1 MEKLLQYLQKPPI
14 YPTGMVPQLY
24 APPSDQKMIHAPS
37 DVQPSNPSGHP
48 HLHAPPMSSGQQ
60 PSTVNLSNLYSKHPL
75 YVESLQQPL
84 FSGNG
89 IDQPKN
95 RSDIEAGESLTHS
108 KPIELPMYSK
118 NLMFLEGR
126 HQFGFLTRETVRS
139 SPGDALK
146 RLWKGED
153 SLIRSMLINS
163 REPQI
168 GKPLLYAATTKDLW
182 DTTQTLYSKR
192 QNASRLYTLRKRVHN
207 CKQGTLDVTTYFN
220 KLSLLWQEMHLC
232 REIVWD
238 TPNDCTQY
246 AKLEE
251 ADRVYDFLAG
261 LNPKF
266 DNVCGRILGQ
276 RPLPSLMEV
285 CFEVR
290 LEEDRTNAMGV
301 LTTPTIDSAAFSA
314 RFSNHDSDKNN
325 GKSIPACKKRS
336 SNEKQNS
343 GRAYISETSPANTS
357 QSTDPTASQTK
368 TPTLGAIAQS
378 GMPQSLALI
387 SVDGKNPWILD
398 SGPTDHLTGFSEHLI
413 SYALCAGNEKIRIAD
428 SSLVPIAGKGQIVS
442 FDGFALQN
450 QPEETEICLPGT
462 LEDKSRWSN
471 RCFTWFGCGGRNQ
484 TSQFDLNWANCGGSV
499 KEICTRA
506 GVGKYQQY
514 IHSLEA
520 SLQEEMSRHAPL
532 YGAGLEALSMKEL
545 ETLSRIHEEGLR
557 QIHTLQQRKG
567 SPAGSPLVSPH
578 SLSHSHGLYTSAP
591 PPMAVG
597 MPPSLIPNGSGI
609 HSNGH
614 VNGGAVGP
622 WFNHA

>member
-14 YPTGMVPQLY
+14 YPTGMVPQPY
-24 APPSDQKMIHAPS
+24 APPSDQKMIHAPPPFHLTAQPSPFYAPS
-37 DVQPSNPSGHP
+37 DVQPSNPSDHP

-95 RSDIEAGESLTHS
+95 ISDIEAGESLTHS

-232 REIVWD
+232 RETVWD

-343 GRAYISETSPANTS
+343 GRAYISETSPANTF

-387 SVDGKNPWILD
+387 SVDRKNPWILD
-398 SGPTDHLTGFSEHLI
+398 SGATDHLTGFSEHFI
-413 SYALCAGNEKIRIAD
+413 SYACVPNSFGDGCSNQKKLKYACLGHWKISQGGATD
-428 SSLVPIAGKGQIVS
+428 VSL
-442 FDGFALQN
+442 
-450 QPEETEICLPGT
+450 
-462 LEDKSRWSN
+462 
-471 RCFTWFGCGGRNQ
+471 
-484 TSQFDLNWANCGGSV
+484 
-499 KEICTRA
+499 
-506 GVGKYQQY
+506 
-514 IHSLEA
+514 
-520 SLQEEMSRHAPL
+520 
-532 YGAGLEALSMKEL
+532 GLDVV
-545 ETLSRIHEEGLR
+545 EGIKHL
-557 QIHTLQQRKG
+557 
-567 SPAGSPLVSPH
+567 
-578 SLSHSHGLYTSAP
+578 
-591 PPMAVG
+591 
-597 MPPSLIPNGSGI
+597 SLI
-609 HSNGH
+609 
-614 VNGGAVGP
+614 
-622 WFNHA
+622 